1 VIRAL
6 PFLLSLVLVIWCL
19 VDCVQTP
26 PNDVR
31 NLPKLGWIVVI
42 LLFWVLGS
50 TAWILAGRPR
60 HAPSGGGPSVPPT
73 RPPAPDDDPEFLR
86 RLDWERRRRQRGE
99 EQGPDAG
106 PLRG

>member
-26 PNDVR
+26 PREIR
-31 NLPKLGWIVVI
+31 NLPKTGWILVI
-42 LLFWVLGS
+42 LFFWIAGS
-50 TAWILAGRPR
+50 VAWLIAGRPR
-60 HAPSGGGPSVPPT
+60 SAPSGGPGGPPG
-73 RPPAPDDDPEFLR
+73 RPPAPDDDPDFLR
-86 RLDWERRRRQRGE
+86 RLDWEQRRRQRGD